1 MYDDNDWVESIKSR
15 GTWVRGFFMVL
26 FAAALWFSR
35 ILLFVL
41 AVVQFSMVLITG
53 RPAGRLLPFGRS
65 LSTYMRDIGM
75 YLSWN
80 SDDMPWP
87 GSTWP
92 AEADMGEENM
102 GKENMG
108 EAEYREDDPGDP
120 GAPPADP
127 APLFDPSARK
137 AKPTEEDTD
146 GADGEPDDT
155 PEESSEKSPGEPP
168 RPDA

>member
-80 SDDMPWP
+80 TDDMPWP
-87 GSTWP
+87 GSPWP
-92 AEADMGEENM
+92 AAMDIGEAD
-102 GKENMG
+102 
-108 EAEYREDDPGDP
+108 YREDDPGAR
-120 GAPPADP
+120 GAPTADP
-127 APLFDPSARK
+127 APLFDPAARETE
-137 AKPTEEDTD
+137 PTEEAPDTN
-146 GADGEPDDT
+146 GADGEPGET
-155 PEESSEKSPGEPP
+155 PEEPPGGPP